1 MSIYGIYGSPQIKM
15 LATIGGF
22 NEVEPSRS
30 LPTLNSIV
38 TPIFRPLRFNADTY
52 HCCWS
57 IPRSGLPF
65 ATFLYSTAVEHTRA
79 GLALFCFG
87 HSRRYKPDVG
97 NQRERNVLG
106 ER

>member
-1 MSIYGIYGSPQIKM
+1 M
-15 LATIGGF
+15 LATIDGF

-65 ATFLYSTAVEHTRA
+65 ATFLYSTAVEHTTGRV
-79 GLALFCFG
+79 GSILFRPF
-87 HSRRYKPDVG
+87 KKV
-97 NQRERNVLG
+97 
-106 ER
+106 